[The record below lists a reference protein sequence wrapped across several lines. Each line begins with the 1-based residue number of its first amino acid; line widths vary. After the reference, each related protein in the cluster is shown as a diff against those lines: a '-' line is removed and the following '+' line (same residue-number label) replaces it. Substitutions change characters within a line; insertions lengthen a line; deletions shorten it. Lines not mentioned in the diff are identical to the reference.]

1 MMNLYNGFCYSDMTA
16 LINHI
21 ISEPVQVS
29 GTDIIYSS
37 LISTS
42 GNSATFSTS
51 IGNYT
56 RTFSECSSVGPLTTN
71 TMMSVSDAVQLS
83 GAVMMVWAAAWAVK
97 VLRRCL

>member
-29 GTDIIYSS
+29 GTNLIYST
-37 LISTS
+37 LVSTS

-51 IGNYT
+51 LGNYT
-56 RTFSECSSVGPLTTN
+56 RTFSECASVGPLTTN
-71 TMMSVSDAVQLS
+71 TMMSASDALELS
-83 GAVMMVWAAAWAVK
+83 GMVMFVWASAWAIK
-97 VLRRCL
+97 VLRRSL